1 MAGSATFPIDPAWR
15 LLLKDLGIR
24 ADRLL
29 RRAGLPEDLFSRSDR
44 GLTTPEYF
52 NLWQSLEAEA
62 GDPLLPLRLVNALQA
77 EAFVPPIFAALCSAN
92 MAQAAQ
98 RLTTYKKL
106 IAPMRLDLGVGRSGE
121 LSISPQWIEANDE
134 VPFVLVA
141 TELAFLIR
149 LARLATRE
157 PIPALR
163 VVLPGL
169 PAPAQVAA
177 YTEFFGTAVR
187 KGNVSS
193 LTISADDANRQ
204 FLTQNEAMW
213 RVFEPELRR
222 RLSELDASATVAQ
235 RVRSAL
241 LELLPSGQASIED
254 VAKRLF
260 VSTRTLQRRLGEEEE
275 SFRAIV
281 NRTREDL
288 ARHYLTRTELS
299 ATEIGF
305 LLGFADPNSFFRAFQ
320 EWTGETPEA
329 MRKPVH

>member
-29 RRAGLPEDLFSRSDR
+29 RRAGLPDDLFSRSDR
-44 GLTTPEYF
+44 GLTTREYF
-52 NLWQSLEAEA
+52 GLWHSLDVEAD
-62 GDPLLPLRLVNALQA
+62 DPLLPLRLVNTLQA

-98 RLTTYKKL
+98 RLATYKKL
-106 IAPMRLDLGVGRSGE
+106 IAPMRLDVSVGRQGD
-121 LSISPQWIEANDE
+121 LALSPQWIEANDD

-157 PIPALR
+157 PITALR
-163 VVLPGL
+163 VVLPHL
-169 PAPAQVAA
+169 PAAAQVAA
-177 YTEFFGTAVR
+177 YTEFFGIAVR
-187 KGNVSS
+187 KGSVSS
-193 LTISADDANRQ
+193 LTMSANDANRP
-204 FLTQNEAMW
+204 FLTQNDAMW

-222 RLSELDASATVAQ
+222 RLGELDAAASHAQ
-235 RVRSAL
+235 RVRAAL
-241 LELLPSGQASIED
+241 LELLPSGQSSIED
-254 VAKRLF
+254 VARRLF
-260 VSTRTLQRRLGEEEE
+260 VSTRTLQRRLGAEDE

-288 ARHYLTRTELS
+288 ARHYLTRTGLS

-305 LLGFADPNSFFRAFQ
+305 LLGFEDPNSFFRAFQ
-320 EWTGETPEA
+320 DWTGETPEGV
-329 MRKPVH
+329 RRPV